1 MLQLTGG
8 MKAIILTAGLAEDGS
23 AHVVG
28 RTDDAILF
36 GTCRVERQGVQAV
49 WSRVLSHDG
58 TNRATILTSWMIGH
72 DDPPPVP
79 ASLKT
84 ILPGEPP
91 TFVAPGDLFEVEL
104 QQNSERRSTV
114 RMSQDEFEAL
124 MRGLLNSGS

>member
-1 MLQLTGG
+1 
-8 MKAIILTAGLAEDGS
+8 MKAIILTAGLADDGS

-36 GTCRVERQGVQAV
+36 GTCRVEPQGVQAV

-72 DDPPPVP
+72 DEAPPVP
-79 ASLKT
+79 PSLKS
-84 ILPGEPP
+84 ILPGNPP
-91 TFVAPGDLFEVEL
+91 SFVAPGDLFEVEL
-104 QQNSERRSTV
+104 RQNSERRSTV

-124 MRGLLNSGS
+124 MRGLLDGST